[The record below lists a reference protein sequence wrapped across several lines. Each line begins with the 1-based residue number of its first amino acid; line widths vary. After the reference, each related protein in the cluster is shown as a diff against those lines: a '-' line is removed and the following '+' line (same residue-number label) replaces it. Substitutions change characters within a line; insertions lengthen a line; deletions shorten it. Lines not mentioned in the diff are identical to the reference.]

1 MIKETNK
8 PPAYPEVESYARKPE
23 GEISQIQERD
33 WKTVHKGHKRGEKL
47 ARVRFFRFKIFFVS
61 AHLQIFLL
69 YGVLV
74 LL

>member
-1 MIKETNK
+1 LIEETNCV
-8 PPAYPEVESYARKPE
+8 PTQPEVESYARKPE
-23 GEISQIQERD
+23 GEINQIQERA
-33 WKTVHKGHKRGEKL
+33 WETVHKGHKRGEKL